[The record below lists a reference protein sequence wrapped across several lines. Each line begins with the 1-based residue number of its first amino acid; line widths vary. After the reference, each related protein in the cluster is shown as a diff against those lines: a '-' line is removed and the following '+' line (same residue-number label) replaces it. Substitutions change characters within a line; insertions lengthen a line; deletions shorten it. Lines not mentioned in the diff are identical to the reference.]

1 AEAGD
6 HARARRPPAGGGRPL
21 GRVALADAA
30 GPRRR
35 SARAPHA
42 HLRRHRRAGVLPR
55 ARGPRRRHDQRA
67 PRRGLRRQPRPARV
81 RPGAPPRRQ
90 APRPRH
96 RARGGRP
103 GAAPPARALAR
114 ARGGGDRARA
124 VRVAVDPAIQA
135 RQGQGM
141 NKTFGN
147 DDARS
152 TAAGLPDIQV
162 AALDARHLEVLARAS
177 GARRAVEIGTLGG
190 YSGVAIL
197 RGLAADGEL
206 DTIDSEPRHAEV
218 ARESFRRAGFADRA
232 RVHVGLALD
241 VLPRLERRGPFD
253 LVFIDADKEGYPRYL
268 DWAAQNLRPGGIVL
282 LDNAFLFGDLPEAP

>member
-1 AEAGD
+1 
-6 HARARRPPAGGGRPL
+6 
-21 GRVALADAA
+21 
-30 GPRRR
+30 
-35 SARAPHA
+35 
-42 HLRRHRRAGVLPR
+42 
-55 ARGPRRRHDQRA
+55 
-67 PRRGLRRQPRPARV
+67 
-81 RPGAPPRRQ
+81 
-90 APRPRH
+90 
-96 RARGGRP
+96 
-103 GAAPPARALAR
+103 
-114 ARGGGDRARA
+114 
-124 VRVAVDPAIQA
+124 
-135 RQGQGM
+135 M

-147 DDARS
+147 DDARVAEWLLETYAPEDETLAEIRARS
-152 TAAGLPDIQV
+152 AAAGLPDIQV

-282 LDNAFLFGDLPEAP
+282 LDNAFLFGHLAEAPAGERAAAIRAMQAVHETLAKSGKFRATPLPTGEGLALGVRI